1 MSGALTAGPEVAPDA
16 RAACATVSTDWAAG
30 AIAAGASHEPER
42 GVEVALQQERCC
54 RTVKRGSPIVER
66 PRNRY
71 SALHAGSDDVVMTV
85 TKPSVVDIVEWD
97 NLGGR
102 LPAQSIGELVQ
113 SARVVEPSLACMDL
127 ERIFLDDSALTSV
140 LVDWPDADARLITR
154 ARFFTTLLGRLGYG
168 RVLLAR
174 TTLGDLAAVETLL
187 LQADTSLGVAAA
199 AAATR
204 AGDCRQDD
212 VVVRFADGGLG
223 TLPVAELFA
232 ELALARSFLALHD
245 PLTLLPNRAFFLGRL
260 AQVLARELSAARG
273 QAVLLVDVDNFKSVN
288 DSHGHQSG
296 DALLVAIG
304 ARMRAALRP
313 GDFLARFGGDEF
325 VILLDGIGG
334 ELDAVSAAM
343 RILEAFAGDWNPAGN
358 SAGVSVGAAV
368 AAQAKTAEAL
378 IDNADSAMYAAK
390 RTGKGDF
397 ALYSPELDR
406 AAYARHALRAEL
418 WRAVE
423 EQQFTVLYQPI
434 IELDGLRMVS
444 IEALVRWQHPTRGTL
459 APAEFIP
466 AAEEMGLVDAVD
478 GWALGEA
485 LRQVSTWRLA
495 YPELRELM
503 ASVNVSP
510 LELARPGFLDRA
522 LRALADASL
531 PPTALTLEITEGVF
545 VEDGAASTTCCEL
558 ARRGVRLA
566 IDDFGTG
573 YSSLAY
579 LQRLPID
586 CLKIDREF
594 VSAARLTRGLLEGIL
609 ELARGMGVATI
620 AEGIET
626 AQQLARLRDS
636 GCDMGQGYLLSRPV
650 PAARIPPLLDHG
662 TLLLPADAVSPTKR
676 ELKSA
681 SHHP

>member
-1 MSGALTAGPEVAPDA
+1 
-16 RAACATVSTDWAAG
+16 
-30 AIAAGASHEPER
+30 
-42 GVEVALQQERCC
+42 
-54 RTVKRGSPIVER
+54 
-66 PRNRY
+66 
-71 SALHAGSDDVVMTV
+71 MTV
-85 TKPSVVDIVEWD
+85 TKPSIVDIVEWD

-113 SARVVEPSLACMDL
+113 SARVVEPSLDCMDL
-127 ERIFLDDSALTSV
+127 ERIFLEDPALTSV
-140 LVDWPDADARLITR
+140 LVDWPDTDVRLISR
-154 ARFFTTLLGRLGYG
+154 ARFFTTLIGRLGYG

-174 TTLGDLAAVETLL
+174 SALSDLAAVETLI

-204 AGDCRQDD
+204 AGECRQDD
-212 VVVRFADGGLG
+212 VVVRFADGALG
-223 TLPVAELFA
+223 TLLVAELFS

-245 PLTLLPNRAFFLGRL
+245 PLTGLPNRAFFLGRL
-260 AQVLARELSAARG
+260 AHVQAREPSTAREL
-273 QAVLLVDVDNFKSVN
+273 AVLLVDVDDLKSVN
-288 DSHGHQSG
+288 DRDGHESG

-304 ARMRAALRP
+304 ARMRATLRP

-325 VILLDGIGG
+325 VILLDGISG
-334 ELDAVSAAM
+334 ESDAVSAAM
-343 RILEAFAGDWNPAGN
+343 RIVEAFAGDWSPAGH
-358 SAGVSVGAAV
+358 SSGVSVGAAV
-368 AAQAKTAEAL
+368 AAEAKTPEAL
-378 IDNADSAMYAAK
+378 VDNADSAMYAAK
-390 RTGKGDF
+390 RKGKSAH
-397 ALYSPELDR
+397 ALYSSELDR
-406 AAYARHALRAEL
+406 RAHARYTLLAEL
-418 WRAVE
+418 RRAVE

-434 IELDGLRMVS
+434 VELDGLRMVS
-444 IEALVRWQHPTRGTL
+444 IEALVRWQHPTRGFL

-478 GWALGEA
+478 SWVLGQA
-485 LRQVSTWRLA
+485 LRQVSAWRLA
-495 YPELRELM
+495 NPELRELT

-510 LELARPGFLDRA
+510 LELARPGFLDRV

-545 VEDGAASTTCCEL
+545 VEDGAASLTCCEL

-594 VSAARLTRGLLEGIL
+594 VSAARPTRGLLEGIL

-636 GCDMGQGYLLSRPV
+636 GCVMGQGYLLSRPV
-650 PAARIPPLLDHG
+650 PPAGIPPVLDHG
-662 TLLLPADAVSPTKR
+662 TLLPPPDAVSPTKL

-681 SHHP
+681 SHHPCQGRLKTDPLAPVEN